1 MGVSKNRGKPPK
13 MDGENN
19 GKPYSNGW
27 FGGTIIFGNTHMAE
41 TVSSPASGIKDHW
54 ILFTTFCFSKISMV
68 SGFWHVASNCHH
80 GILFGL
86 KNPPWIPSK
95 VRRLWCVFELAAF
108 LQSHRAEGFR
118 AGSLLFK
125 PIILA
130 PATFANIMM
139 FCLLTGHPGWNW
151 SHVGAHWIVGTCD
164 LDVGRCGPEK
174 VIGREKY
181 MGFV

>member
-1 MGVSKNRGKPPK
+1 
-13 MDGENN
+13 
-19 GKPYSNGW
+19 
-27 FGGTIIFGNTHMAE
+27 MAA
-41 TVSSPASGIKDHW
+41 TASSLASGIKDHC
-54 ILFTTFCFSKISMV
+54 IRIFTTFCISKISMV
-68 SGFWHVASNCHH
+68 SGFFTLQN
-80 GILFGL
+80 GILFCL

-139 FCLLTGHPGWNW
+139 FCLLTGHPG
-151 SHVGAHWIVGTCD
+151 
-164 LDVGRCGPEK
+164 
-174 VIGREKY
+174 
-181 MGFV
+181 